1 MNPAQSVP
9 LHSGEK
15 IAAIGQGTWHFAE
28 SPGRR
33 ADEVASIRLVSTW
46 EMV

>member
-15 IAAIGQGTWHFAE
+15 IAAIGQGTWHFAKALGGGPTR
-28 SPGRR
+28 SPRSG
-33 ADEVASIRLVSTW
+33 SVSTW
-46 EMV
+46 E